1 MKFES
6 SLGTLWLN
14 ANQTALTH
22 VSYTAIDETPLANQE
37 ILQSTKNN
45 SWNFYLENENHLM
58 FPILLN

>member
-45 SWNFYLENENHLM
+45 SWNFYLENENH
-58 FPILLN
+58 